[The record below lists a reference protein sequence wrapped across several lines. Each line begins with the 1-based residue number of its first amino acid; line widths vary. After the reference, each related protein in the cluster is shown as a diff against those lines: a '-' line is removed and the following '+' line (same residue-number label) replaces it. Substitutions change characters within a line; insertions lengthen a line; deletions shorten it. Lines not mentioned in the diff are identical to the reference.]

1 MQKFNSKFKHNFY
14 SGSRN
19 FHKYRID
26 NFPNHHQSTIHSNS
40 RENYNEE
47 EIQWDRIIDGDHI
60 RKQIEK
66 VKKGEL

>member
-1 MQKFNSKFKHNFY
+1 MQKFNPRFKYNFY
-14 SGSRN
+14 SGNRN
-19 FHKYRID
+19 FYKKGIS
-26 NFPNHHQSTIHSNS
+26 NFSNYHQGGIHSNS
-40 RENYNEE
+40 CENYYEE